1 MSEKGAKEPRA
12 KKQSQ
17 PAGKGQDGKAEGKKA
32 AKAEGKAAAAKAETG
47 AAAPDAARDPDYV
60 PRFKKRYE
68 EVIRPALKEEF
79 GYTNLMQA
87 PRIEKI
93 VLNIGAGEAAGDQK
107 KIQSAVN
114 DLTAIAG
121 QKAVITRAKKAIAT
135 FKIRHGLPIGVKVT
149 LRRDRMYEFLDRLV
163 TMALPRVRDFRGLNE
178 KSFDGNGN
186 YALGMKEHIVFVEID
201 YDKTEN
207 VWGMDII
214 INTSAKTDAEAKALL
229 KGFQFPFIN

>member
-1 MSEKGAKEPRA
+1 MSDKGAKEPKA
-12 KKQSQ
+12 KKAKGAPEQ
-17 PAGKGQDGKAEGKKA
+17 PKPEAKGDGKAKA
-32 AKAEGKAAAAKAETG
+32 AKAEQKAQAKTEAKPAG
-47 AAAPDAARDPDYV
+47 PAPRDPGYV

-68 EVIRPALKEEF
+68 EVIRADLAKEF
-79 GYTNLMQA
+79 GYANVLQA
-87 PRIEKI
+87 PRINKV

-135 FKIRHGLPIGVKVT
+135 YKIRQGLPIGVKVT
-149 LRRDRMYEFLDRLV
+149 LRKDRMYEFLDRLI
-163 TMALPRVRDFRGLNE
+163 TTALPRVRDFRGLSG
-178 KSFDGNGN
+178 KSFDGRGN
-186 YALGMKEHIVFVEID
+186 YALGLKEHIVFVEID

-214 INTSAKTDAEAKALL
+214 INTSARSDAEAKALL

>member
-1 MSEKGAKEPRA
+1 MSEDKQSRP
-12 KKQSQ
+12 KKQAQ
-17 PAGKGQDGKAEGKKA
+17 PGKAEGKPAQAKSGKKA
-32 AKAEGKAAAAKAETG
+32 DAKVAAAQ
-47 AAAPDAARDPDYV
+47 APVEEAVRDPDYV

-68 EVIRPALKEEF
+68 EVIRPQLMKEF
-79 GYTNLMQA
+79 GYKSPMQV

-121 QKAVITRAKKAIAT
+121 QKVVVTRAKKAIAT

-149 LRRDRMYEFLDRLV
+149 LRRDRMYEFLDRFV
-163 TMALPRVRDFRGLNE
+163 TMALPRVRDFRGVNG
-178 KSFDGNGN
+178 KSFDGRGN
-186 YALGMKEHIVFVEID
+186 YAMGLKEHIVFVEID

-207 VWGMDII
+207 VWGMDVI

-229 KGFQFPFIN
+229 KGFQFPFMN

>member
-1 MSEKGAKEPRA
+1 MSDKGAKDA
-12 KKQSQ
+12 KGKKPAKPQGGDAAQ
-17 PAGKGQDGKAEGKKA
+17 AGAKVKAGKAQAKSDAGA
-32 AKAEGKAAAAKAETG
+32 AKSAPAK
-47 AAAPDAARDPDYV
+47 AARDPNYV

-68 EVIRPALKEEF
+68 DVIRPQLQKEF
-79 GYTNLMQA
+79 GYANALQA

-149 LRRDRMYEFLDRLV
+149 LRKDRMYEFLDRLV
-163 TMALPRVRDFRGLNE
+163 TIALPRVRDFRGLNG

-186 YALGMKEHIVFVEID
+186 YALGLKEHIVFVEID

-214 INTSAKTDAEAKALL
+214 INTSARSDAEAKALL
-229 KGFQFPFIN
+229 KGFQFPFVN